1 MTFQAWKHMWHMWII
16 RWSAGPAT
24 DAWVPSDDEVCGIS
38 GTFPL
43 QPMAFERGAFH
54 VAPEGRSIHLQR
66 HWNTCTWTTDPTGS
80 PKPPPLI
87 YSASEPLSVPIGQ
100 TLLSRCRLDR
110 LCSLGADWTD
120 FALGADW
127 TDSRRNQNKW
137 ARTESYRCIMR

>member
-24 DAWVPSDDEVCGIS
+24 DAWVPSDDNGVCGIS

-66 HWNTCTWTTDPTGS
+66 HWNTSTWTTDPTGS
-80 PKPPPLI
+80 PNPPPLI
-87 YSASEPLSVPIGQ
+87 YSASEPLSVPIAQTPLSVPIGQ
-100 TLLSRCRLDR
+100 TLLSVPIGQTHAEIKTNERAQKVID
-110 LCSLGADWTD
+110 A
-120 FALGADW
+120 
-127 TDSRRNQNKW
+127 
-137 ARTESYRCIMR
+137 